1 MKTFLS
7 LIESQKSFPL
17 KSQGK
22 SMWPILQEND
32 IIYFKKTSFF
42 KIAVNDLIVFRKKR
56 RIICHRVIYKRKSF
70 VITKGDNSF
79 KNDGKIYKRQILGR
93 VYQVKRNGRFFN
105 PETLY
110 LIQSTHYFNEI
121 VKIKSE
127 FDRQKIN
134 YLFLKGLP
142 LHLYF
147 EGAHPK
153 RIYADCDV
161 LIDKKDFEKA
171 QNILSEFGYK
181 KVDLHWSKFGRKLMK
196 EEIEATFFKTIN
208 GFSVVFDI
216 HPKLGELAIVH
227 LGYLDNL
234 YSEKQ
239 SGKLVDY
246 FLSDKKKVIINGER
260 FFILNDFDLILYLAL
275 HLFHHNFAGAFR
287 YQFLDTVIRKH
298 KRRLKS
304 IYSQIKKLVQ
314 EYELEGFV
322 YPVFLLLKKYY
333 KTPVPANFL
342 IEIKPKKKYQLWY
355 INTKVLK
362 KNIFDDQTRIKAG
375 VERFVNLFILS
386 SNNIFKK
393 ILIVFN
399 LQIIYA
405 VVFVLFFKIRS
416 FILRLKLKFKQ
427 IDV

>member
-1 MKTFLS
+1 MKTLLS
-7 LIESQKSFPL
+7 LIKSQKSFPL
-17 KSQGK
+17 KSHGQ
-22 SMWPILQEND
+22 SMFPVLQEND
-32 IIYFKKTSFF
+32 IVYFKKISFST
-42 KIAVNDLIVFRKKR
+42 IAVNDLIVFRKKR
-56 RIICHRVIYKRKSF
+56 QIICHRVIYKGKSF
-70 VITKGDNSF
+70 VIIKGDNSF

-171 QNILSEFGYK
+171 QKILLKFGYK
-181 KVDLHWSKFGRKLMK
+181 KADTSLSSLQKKLK
-196 EEIEATFFKTIN
+196 DKEIENAYWKVIN
-208 GFSVVFDI
+208 GFSVVFDL
-216 HPKLGELAIVH
+216 HTEVVFMMTQLGKI
-227 LGYLDNL
+227 DCL
-234 YSEKQ
+234 YSEIKIDQ
-239 SGKLVDY
+239 LTND
-246 FLSDKKKVIINGER
+246 FLSVKRKVKINNR
-260 FFILNDFDLILYLAL
+260 HFFILDKNILILYLAL